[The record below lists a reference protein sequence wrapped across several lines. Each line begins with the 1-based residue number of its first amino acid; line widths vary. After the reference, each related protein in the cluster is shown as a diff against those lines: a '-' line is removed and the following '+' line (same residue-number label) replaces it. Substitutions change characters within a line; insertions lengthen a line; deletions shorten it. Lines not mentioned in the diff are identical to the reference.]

1 MHEPVTD
8 RQAQVQGDEA
18 WTEKLSGVVALCLAL
33 AILICGLWIYL
44 PFFEPI
50 CWAIILS
57 LFFYP
62 LYQRLVKVLM
72 GQRVLASFIMCF
84 LIVAFIIIP
93 VFFLITSLTSEVLRV
108 YTAGMSNLQTF
119 NLDIIPDPQNY
130 PTLNKLTIKLLKAFK
145 LYGTDLHGTLVE
157 LTRSAGEYFLKKGT
171 VVFRNIAVL
180 IFKSFL
186 MLVILFY
193 LFTDGE
199 NMLRAFKGLLPLKK
213 ESVERFMKLTSDVL
227 AATLYGNIFTGI
239 IQAGL
244 GIFIFWALGFSA
256 PILWGTILGLG
267 TFVPMIGTAI
277 VWAPA
282 SIYLLVTAQYLKGAA
297 LLAFSLLVISQIDY
311 FLRPY
316 LISGKTEL
324 HNLFL
329 FLGIIGG
336 INVFGLLGLILGPM
350 VIALC
355 MSILE
360 LYRLNLL
367 EREEA
372 WKKDL
377 LI

>member
-1 MHEPVTD
+1 MQEPLKQN
-8 RQAQVQGDEA
+8 QARGPAEEA
-18 WTEKLSGVVALCLAL
+18 WTEKLSGVIALCLAL
-33 AILICGLWIYL
+33 SILLCGLWIYL

-50 CWAIILS
+50 CWAIIIS

-62 LYQRLVKVLM
+62 LYQRLVRLLRGQKVLS
-72 GQRVLASFIMCF
+72 SFIMCF

-93 VFFLITSLTSEVLRV
+93 AFFLITSLTSEVVRV
-108 YTAGMSNLQTF
+108 YTSGMANLQNL
-119 NLDIIPDPQNY
+119 NLDIIPDPHKY
-130 PTLNKLTIKLLKAFK
+130 PTLNKLTIRLLKAFK
-145 LYGTDLHGTLVE
+145 LYGSDLHGTLAE
-157 LTRSAGEYFLKKGT
+157 LTRSAGEYFLRKGT
-171 VVFRNIAVL
+171 AVFRNIAVL

-199 NMLRAFKGLLPLKK
+199 DMLRAFKGLLPLKQ
-213 ESVERFMKLTSDVL
+213 ESVDRFMKLTSDVL
-227 AATLYGNIFTGI
+227 AATLYGNLFTGA

-244 GIFIFWALGFSA
+244 GIFIFWVLGFSA

-282 SIYLLVTAQYLKGAA
+282 SIYLLVTAQYLKGAT
-297 LLAFSLLVISQIDY
+297 LLTFSLLVISQIDY

-336 INVFGLLGLILGPM
+336 INLFGLLGLVLGPM
-350 VIALC
+350 IIALC

-367 EREEA
+367 EREQS
-372 WKKDL
+372 WKSGL

>member
-1 MHEPVTD
+1 MHEPVKENISP
-8 RQAQVQGDEA
+8 AAGNEP
-18 WTEKLSGVVALCLAL
+18 WTEKLSGIVALCLAL
-33 AILICGLWIYL
+33 AILVCGLWIYL

-57 LFFYP
+57 LFFHP
-62 LYQRLVKVLM
+62 LYQKLVKLLM
-72 GQRVLASFIMCF
+72 GQKILSAFIMCF

-93 VFFLITSLTSEVLRV
+93 AFFLITSLTSEVVRV
-108 YTAGMSNLQTF
+108 YTAGMANLQTL
-119 NLDIIPDPQNY
+119 NIDLIPDPNRY

-145 LYGTDLHGTLVE
+145 LYGTDLHGTLAE
-157 LTRSAGEYFLKKGT
+157 LTRSAGEYFFKKGT

-199 NMLRAFKGLLPLKK
+199 NMLKAFKGLLPLKK
-213 ESVERFMKLTSDVL
+213 ENVERFMKLTSDVL
-227 AATLYGNIFTGI
+227 AATLYGNLFTGA

-244 GIFIFWALGFSA
+244 GIFIFWALDFSA

-282 SIYLLVTAQYLKGAA
+282 SIYLLVTGQYLKGAA

-350 VIALC
+350 IIALC

-367 EREEA
+367 EREQS
-372 WKKDL
+372 WKSGL